1 MERAGLY
8 ELSKEGT
15 ARASYRWT
23 AESPHG
29 WGTRERSS
37 MRNLRDQGA
46 EIRSK
51 SKMGFKVGP
60 SEVIQGI
67 HCENQSPQAICC
79 CWRKQASH
87 FTDPGLGWP
96 GTSKDEK

>member
-1 MERAGLY
+1 MERAGLC

-37 MRNLRDQGA
+37 MRNSRDQ
-46 EIRSK
+46 EQR
-51 SKMGFKVGP
+51 
-60 SEVIQGI
+60 SEVSQKWDLRLA
-67 HCENQSPQAICC
+67 QV
-79 CWRKQASH
+79 K
-87 FTDPGLGWP
+87 
-96 GTSKDEK
+96 